1 MATHLLPHA
10 PPFNSDHAFSLQDT
24 YARGLVVLLEVRTR
38 LEVGEAVGNARL
50 TTPLRADYED
60 LGRHRRPSQR
70 HNEF

>member
-1 MATHLLPHA
+1 MAAHLLPHA
-10 PPFNSDHAFSLQDT
+10 PPFNSDHAFSLQDAD
-24 YARGLVVLLEVRTR
+24 ARGLVVLLEVRTR